1 MNSNKPGL
9 QKCLPL
15 CRSGEV
21 YLLEKNKGDGKLLY
35 TPLVKLTLQSWYLNK
50 IAWIRKSGGQDSA
63 ESLSNSFICEL
74 AAEHQMC
81 ARKNFWSAVTNEG
94 DTGKKRLSAFKR
106 LKVPDKSYIIFPL
119 TNVILFS
126 RSVWNVWRV
135 YWGGISGGNCLKL
148 HKLWDSVSPGAN
160 GKTRFPK
167 VWGISWNISGS
178 VKSPSLGFIFI
189 SAKGTHSQL
198 SYCRWWRRTEA
209 RWKRLLVVTLLLEPR
224 LQSDLPVN
232 DRDCSSLHA
241 IKCLNLPSPL

>member
-1 MNSNKPGL
+1 MENYFIL
-9 QKCLPL
+9 Q
-15 CRSGEV
+15 
-21 YLLEKNKGDGKLLY
+21 
-35 TPLVKLTLQSWYLNK
+35 LVKLTLQSWYLNK

-148 HKLWDSVSPGAN
+148 HKLWDC
-160 GKTRFPK
+160 FPWSQRQDAFSK
-167 VWGISWNISGS
+167 GLGDFLKYFWKWKEPKSWIY
-178 VKSPSLGFIFI
+178 FY
-189 SAKGTHSQL
+189 Q
-198 SYCRWWRRTEA
+198 
-209 RWKRLLVVTLLLEPR
+209 WKRNAQPAQLLQVMTADWSQMKKAPGCNTAPR
-224 LQSDLPVN
+224 AQASVWLTSKRQ
-232 DRDCSSLHA
+232 DCSSLHA